1 MSNGSCHGHL
11 FAGTVNPRSHQL
23 SVKAVVA
30 HFAQVGGDTMNFNQL
45 PTLVAG

>member
-11 FAGTVNPRSHQL
+11 FDGTVNPRSHQL
-23 SVKAVVA
+23 SVNAVVA
-30 HFAQVGGDTMNFNQL
+30 HFTQVGGDTMNFSQL